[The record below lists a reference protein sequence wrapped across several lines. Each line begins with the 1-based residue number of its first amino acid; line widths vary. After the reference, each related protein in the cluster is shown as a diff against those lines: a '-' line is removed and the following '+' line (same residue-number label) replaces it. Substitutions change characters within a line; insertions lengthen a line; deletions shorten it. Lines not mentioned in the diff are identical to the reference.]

1 MAVKHLQNVQRQ
13 QLAIAIA
20 SDPTVLRKFKSGFNE
35 CATEINKYV
44 TQIEGVDESI
54 RQRIN
59 SHLTKCMNGIEQVVQ
74 FSIPGFAAGLPFL
87 SGSSVLASSESDDLN
102 NNPRIQ
108 IPQGLQLIPSRL
120 PTGEFALLLPNP
132 SNLPLFSTQQG
143 PSTQRQS
150 AFVSVVPSTS
160 SQKSPTMSS
169 TSGSNQND
177 DVILVSHTYQRSPS
191 PKAFKPVHKS
201 AFAAPSQSL
210 EALHQVP
217 QVTSTSFDKTS
228 QQEVKSFRYPIHQS
242 GGGDKEKGKKIE
254 PLCIITNQSERFKQ
268 AQVPEDAANYEENIP
283 FGISRLHDQGLLTVA
298 PQDFLLPPNKRF
310 KSSEY
315 ERFKANEAK
324 SEAFKKPQLPE
335 AQGNCSSGAPDRK
348 QEGSAEVRGN
358 QSAEQSD
365 MWRPW

>member
-1 MAVKHLQNVQRQ
+1 MAVKHLQDVQRQ

-44 TQIEGVDESI
+44 TQIEGVDESL

-59 SHLTKCMNGIEQVVQ
+59 SHLTKCMSGIEQVVQ
-74 FSIPGFAAGLPFL
+74 ISIPGFPFL
-87 SGSSVLASSESDDLN
+87 SGSGMLSNTDSDDLN

-120 PTGEFALLLPNP
+120 PTGEFALLLPNS
-132 SNLPLFSTQQG
+132 SNLPLFGSQG

-160 SQKSPTMSS
+160 SLKSPS
-169 TSGSNQND
+169 TSGSSQND

-201 AFAAPSQSL
+201 AFTAV
-210 EALHQVP
+210 EMLHQVP
-217 QVTSTSFDKTS
+217 QVTST
-228 QQEVKSFRYPIHQS
+228 QQEVVKTFKYPIHQS
-242 GGGDKEKGKKIE
+242 TDKERCKKIVE
-254 PLCIITNQSERFKQ
+254 PLCVITNQSERYKQ
-268 AQVPEDAANYEENIP
+268 AQVREDAANFEENIP
-283 FGISRLHDQGLLTVA
+283 FGVKRPASIDQGLLTVA
-298 PQDFLLPPNKRF
+298 SQDILFPPSKRF

-315 ERFKANEAK
+315 ERFKA
-324 SEAFKKPQLPE
+324 SEAFKRPQVPE
-335 AQGNCSSGAPDRK
+335 MQQQQGSCSLSASDRK
-348 QEGSAEVRGN
+348 QEVSAEVKGN
-358 QSAEQSD
+358 QGTEQSD